1 MSHPR
6 LGDFINEGTNRSYYP
21 LWSWPDLV
29 KVIDRPWLGTCQ
41 VQGES
46 QTRQLNGDLHYEYVL
61 TCSHRME
68 PTVITVTVP
77 EKGKPSRFRK
87 LTFGE
92 FLWYRDPN
100 TKGRKIGKN
109 RAWPLLLANGVAIYG
124 MVSIA
129 GALLSEGPDPWLFL
143 VLGVCLGVPAI
154 TLLGTYF
161 NYTGRWK

>member
-6 LGDFINEGTNRSYYP
+6 LGDFINEGTNHSYYP

-29 KVIDRPWLGTCQ
+29 KVIGREDLGVCQ
-41 VQGES
+41 VQSEGH
-46 QTRQLNGDLHYEYVL
+46 THTDGIWYNYVL
-61 TCSHRME
+61 TCGKTKEKHEFQVLTPERKYANNFRR
-68 PTVITVTVP
+68 IT
-77 EKGKPSRFRK
+77 FM
-87 LTFGE
+87 E
-92 FLWYRDPN
+92 FLFYRDPN

-109 RAWPLLLANGVAIYG
+109 RAWPLLVANGVAIYG

-154 TLLGTYF
+154 TLIGTYF